1 MKNVNKSIEIDKF
14 MDLKINEEKAVKVC
28 FNSTKAVQNSL
39 CFDEFILTEFSQGSK
54 IQIHP

>member
-1 MKNVNKSIEIDKF
+1 

-28 FNSTKAVQNSL
+28 FNSTKAVQNSF